1 METFYGLIFAGV
13 IAVQS
18 SVCLINACYTGE
30 RLDKLERRLK
40 NISNVAALRIER
52 IERSQILSNYYP
64 PGPYVPPSVPHCAP
78 PTPSAPMGT
87 ESQPKHTGYSY

>member
-1 METFYGLIFAGV
+1 MESFYGLIFAGV

-30 RLDKLERRLK
+30 RIDKLERRLK

-52 IERSQILSNYYP
+52 IERSQMIPNYYP
-64 PGPYVPPSVPHCAP
+64 PGPYVPPCAP
-78 PTPSAPMGT
+78 PQPSAPMGI